1 METGDNGLQFE
12 EDACNGGI
20 KEGKNP
26 LRAPETPGYL
36 RSVMERYEVKGFL
49 LRVHQKMRLKI
60 RFSDRPSNLS
70 RRPIRQTP
78 SDDDELCRIEL

>member
-1 METGDNGLQFE
+1 MQWRDKRGEKPPPSPGTL
-12 EDACNGGI
+12 
-20 KEGKNP
+20 
-26 LRAPETPGYL
+26 GYL

-78 SDDDELCRIEL
+78 SRA